1 MKDLP
6 RRLQE
11 LSPEQARFC
20 LEAERFAREGMG
32 APLDHMGVLVA
43 LSGGPDST
51 ALLLALWYL
60 APRLSLSGL
69 CAAHL
74 DHGLR
79 PDSAAEAEYAA
90 EICDHLDLELYTERV
105 DVRAL
110 ARDTGKGLEEAARE
124 ARYDFLDRVIG
135 VAGMH
140 LAAVG
145 HTLND
150 LAEDQLMRQIRGA
163 GWPALGG
170 MPAHDSDRRLVRP
183 LLMTPKDAC
192 LDFLSSLGTGW
203 SADESNLDG
212 SFFRNR
218 VRLDLLPLFMRENPA
233 YLDAAAALWRL
244 ARLDEGFFASAA
256 SAEPEED
263 ERGVF
268 LAREDLAVMHPAL
281 RLRLYKNVLESLGP
295 GQPLARPLFDLD
307 SAFRDKRG
315 GKIFQF
321 PGGKT
326 AKVTAGGLL
335 FSGGRED

>member
-1 MKDLP
+1 VKDLP

-79 PDSAAEAEYAA
+79 PGSAAEAEFAA
-90 EICDHLDLELYTERV
+90 ALCDRLDLELYTERI

-110 ARDTGKGLEEAARE
+110 AKEAGTGIEEASRE
-124 ARYDFLDRVIG
+124 ARYDFLDRVLG

-170 MPAHDSDRRLVRP
+170 MPAHDPDRRLVRP
-183 LLMTPKDAC
+183 LLTAPKQAC
-192 LDFLSSLGTGW
+192 LDFLSALGMSW
-203 SADESNLDG
+203 SSDESNLDR

-218 VRLDLLPLFMRENPA
+218 VRLDLLPMIIRENPA

-244 ARLDEGFFASAA
+244 ARLDEGFFDSAA
-256 SAEPEED
+256 SLEAEED
-263 ERGVF
+263 HRGVF

-295 GQPLARPLFDLD
+295 GQPLARTLFDLD
-307 SAFRDKRG
+307 AAFRDKRG
-315 GKIFQF
+315 GKVFQF
-321 PGGKT
+321 PGDKT
-326 AKVTAGGLL
+326 AKVASDGLL
-335 FSGGRED
+335 FSGGREA